1 MTGMPRNLDER
12 IRNLPAAP
20 GVYLFKDAKGQILY
34 VGKAKALRNRVRSH
48 FRVPDQPG
56 DPKHAVLMSKVVD
69 FEFIHTD
76 SEIEALILEANF
88 IKRHRPRYNVNLKD
102 DKSYP
107 YIRVTREPYPRVTVV
122 RRPDRDNALV
132 FGPYTDVGSMRQLLS
147 AIRRIFPIRTCGLAI
162 TEETIRLKKHRI
174 CLQFHLGRCGG
185 PCEGRV
191 PEAEYGKIIERTV
204 AFIEGRNRQLVAEL
218 ERRMR
223 ELADNRAFEQAALL
237 RDQIRAVL
245 HFQSRQKV
253 AGDPEAERDLVASAG
268 DGDGACGLVFDV
280 RDGKIVNRRQFGLEH
295 AEATPEPE
303 ILSAFLKQYYLRAD
317 FIPSEI
323 HVPFSIDDREE
334 VEEWLSGRKGSAV
347 RLMVPTDGKPAE
359 LMAMVRQ
366 NARLLLEEL
375 RLQKSQSGDWVA
387 PSVAALQRDLGLERT
402 PMRIEAF
409 DISNLAGKD
418 TVASMVVF
426 ENGRPLKSGYRKFRI
441 RSVQGIDDFAAMSEA
456 VSRRVARL
464 LREEQPLPDLI
475 LVDGGK
481 GQLSAACEALRAC
494 GAGDQPVIGLAKR
507 LEEIFRPG
515 LSEPQT
521 LPRASASLRLLQR
534 VRDEAHRFAVTFHRS
549 VRAKRAVRSSL
560 DDVPGVGPARRRAL
574 LLRFGSVESVRRA
587 SVDEIT
593 AVPGMTRPAAVKVKE
608 ALSGCVPGPTEE
620 ATSPPENK
628 TGLTEP

>member
-1 MTGMPRNLDER
+1 MTDMSGTLNER
-12 IRNLPAAP
+12 IRNLPAEP
-20 GVYLFKDAKGQILY
+20 GVYLFKDARGQIIY

-48 FRVPDQPG
+48 FRVPDPDG

-88 IKRHRPRYNVNLKD
+88 IKHHRPRYNVNLKD

-107 YIRVTREPYPRVTVV
+107 YIRVTREPYPRVTVI
-122 RRPDRDNALV
+122 RKPERDGSLI

-162 TEETIRLKKHRI
+162 TEETIRLKKHKI

-185 PCEGRV
+185 PCEGLV
-191 PEAEYGKIIERTV
+191 PEAEYGAVIDRTV
-204 AFIEGRNRQLVAEL
+204 AFIEGRNRKLVEEL

-223 ELADNRAFEQAALL
+223 DLAENRAFEQAALL

-253 AGDPEAERDLVASAG
+253 AGDLEVERDLVAAAG
-268 DGDGACGLVFDV
+268 DGDGACGLVFEV
-280 RDGKIVNRRQFGLEH
+280 RDGKIVNRKQFGLEH

-317 FIPSEI
+317 FIPAEI
-323 HVPFSIDDREE
+323 HVPFGIDDREE
-334 VEEWLSGRKGSAV
+334 VEAWLSGRRGSAV
-347 RLMVPTDGKPAE
+347 RLTVPAEGKSAE

-375 RLQKSQSGDWVA
+375 RLQKSQVGDWVA

-402 PMRIEAF
+402 PKRIEAF
-409 DISNLAGKD
+409 DISNLSGTD
-418 TVASMVVF
+418 TVASMVLF
-426 ENGRPLKSGYRKFRI
+426 ENGRPVKSGYRKFRI
-441 RSVQGIDDFAAMSEA
+441 RSVEGIDDFAAMSEA
-456 VSRRVARL
+456 VTRRVSRL
-464 LREEQPLPDLI
+464 VREGQPLPDLI

-521 LPRASASLRLLQR
+521 LPRSSPALRLLQR

-549 VRAKRAVRSSL
+549 
-560 DDVPGVGPARRRAL
+560 L
-574 LLRFGSVESVRRA
+574 LLRFGSADAVRRA
-587 SVDEIT
+587 SVDELA
-593 AVPGMTRPAAVKVKE
+593 AVPGMTRTVASRVKE
-608 ALSGCVPGPTEE
+608 ALSGCDPGPTEE
-620 ATSPPENK
+620 ATHPPENK
-628 TGLTEP
+628 TGMTEP

>member
-1 MTGMPRNLDER
+1 MPQKLDER
-12 IRNLPAAP
+12 IRNLPAEP

-34 VGKAKALRNRVRSH
+34 VGKAKSLRNRVRTH
-48 FRVPDQPG
+48 FRVPDPPG
-56 DPKHAVLMSKVVD
+56 DPKHAVLMSKVAD

-107 YIRVTREPYPRVTVV
+107 YIRVTVEPYPRVTVV

-162 TEETIRLKKHRI
+162 TGETIRLKKHRI

-191 PEAEYGKIIERTV
+191 TEVEYRQVIDRTV
-204 AFIEGRNRQLVAEL
+204 AFIEGRNRRLVEDL

-223 ELADNRAFEQAALL
+223 ELAENREFEQAARL
-237 RDQIRAVL
+237 RDQIRSVL

-253 AGDPEAERDLVASAG
+253 AGDPETERDLVAAAG

-317 FIPSEI
+317 SIPSDI
-323 HVPFSIDDREE
+323 HIPFGIDDREA
-334 VEEWLSGRKGSAV
+334 VEAWLSGRKGSAV
-347 RLMVPTDGKPAE
+347 RLTVPAEGKPAE

-366 NARLLLEEL
+366 NARLLLGEL

-387 PSVAALQRDLGLERT
+387 PSVSALQRDLGLPR
-402 PMRIEAF
+402 PPKRIEAF
-409 DISNLAGKD
+409 DISHLAGKD

-441 RSVQGIDDFAAMSEA
+441 RNVEGIDDFAAMSEA
-456 VSRRVARL
+456 VSRRVSRL
-464 LREEQPLPDLI
+464 MREGLPLPDLI

-494 GAGDQPVIGLAKR
+494 GAGGQPVIGLAKR
-507 LEEIFRPG
+507 LEEVFRPG
-515 LSEPQT
+515 LSESQT
-521 LPRASASLRLLQR
+521 LPRASASLHLLQR

-549 VRAKRAVRSSL
+549 LRAKRAVRSSL
-560 DDVPGVGPARRRAL
+560 DDVPGIGPSRRKAL
-574 LLRFGSVESVRRA
+574 LLRFGSAEAVRRA
-587 SVDEIT
+587 SVDEI
-593 AVPGMTRPAAVKVKE
+593 AAVAGMSRPVAVRVKE
-608 ALSGCVPGPTEE
+608 ALCGRGPG
-620 ATSPPENK
+620 SPDDPVHPDPNE
-628 TGLTEP
+628 TPADTVQ